1 MARPRGTRKQREQA
15 ARMTTGAGRMIGYV
29 RVSTAGQEQNG
40 HSLDGQRTRLQEAA
54 KREGFELVGILH
66 DVESGAK
73 QRDGLDAA
81 WERVKVGQAEGI
93 AFLRLDRLGR
103 SLAALAGLVQEA
115 RDLGASL
122 YAVEGGWQLR
132 QGQDVNGALP
142 VLMGVA
148 EMERAMISRRTK
160 EGLAA
165 ARAKGVKLGRKPENG
180 GEVATLAAQWRREG
194 LTIAAVADRLTAEG
208 HRTARGC
215 TFSTSAVY
223 RLIRREDPAAL
234 PVGGF
239 AGTGRR
245 RATG

>member
-1 MARPRGTRKQREQA
+1 
-15 ARMTTGAGRMIGYV
+15 MIGYM
-29 RVSTAGQEQNG
+29 RVSTSGQEANG
-40 HSLDGQRTRLQEAA
+40 HSLAGQRARLADAA
-54 KREGFELVGILH
+54 AREGFVLVDVVQ

-81 WERVKVGQAEGI
+81 WARVKAGEAEGI

-103 SLAALAGLVQEA
+103 SLAALASLVAEA

-132 QGQDVNGALP
+132 HGQDVNGALP

-165 ARAKGVKLGRKPENG
+165 ARAKGVTLGRPAENG
-180 GEVATLAAQWRREG
+180 GEVAGLAAQWRREG
-194 LTIAAVADRLTAEG
+194 LTIAGIAGRLNSEG

-215 TFSTSAVY
+215 EFGTCTVY
-223 RLIRREDPAAL
+223 KMIRRTDPEAL
-234 PVGGF
+234 PVGGL
-239 AGTGRR
+239 G
-245 RATG
+245 